1 MADFYNIPLGDG
13 NQEFEIKLGSDSYW
27 VVLVYRES
35 GWFLDMIRLEDG
47 EAVRGVPLWLNTDAF
62 VQFHYKGFGHLVL
75 KRTDGSNDE
84 VGFDEIGEDFVA
96 LQWSGDD
103 V

>member
-27 VVLVYRES
+27 VALVYRES

-47 EAVRGVPLWLNTDAF
+47 EAVRGVPLWLNTDVF
-62 VQFHYKGFGHLVL
+62 VQFHCKGFGHLVL